1 MSEII
6 GHNGDLMQYN
16 GEAMTFAANKMIGPS
31 ADVIIKRNAGYA
43 ERPAVRWPYSADNFP
58 QSAATEMNVDTP
70 VFASN
75 VLFTGKIDYSQCHP
89 LRVTTAS
96 GAETS
101 PSLYFNYEPSS
112 TEYIYVNLNKL
123 NQSAHAGPQEWQSD
137 TIDITNGGLSKSAS
151 DYKNGILTAGHSEIL
166 RFHANIRAFRNPV
179 ANLSDYTAIRDF
191 VTTANMGSEE
201 QFTNFYGDLIHSAYS
216 EHYGTI
222 ADGGVNQSAEPFTY
236 LAFNNVKELENWNV
250 PNMSIVM
257 DNFYSLSSIKNV
269 YAPKL
274 AISYSIWGRT
284 PLNTINYIEKSVVSG
299 LNLASAVYSSNGTSA
314 LVSGFCNLPMT
325 GREWNNVTFTSND
338 NPYEPGYIQRGIS
351 SYGTKGVTSTRYSG
365 CKINGGFTLTD
376 TQSVSGDGAIF
387 DSCEIGTEAYTKLR
401 FTAAFPDSA
410 TGLPA
415 YTMIG
420 RYGDNSGSIP
430 ASMRDKLFKN
440 CTIDRNTYIEAQ
452 FTI

>member
-6 GHNGDLMQYN
+6 GHNGDLLQYN
-16 GEAMTFAANKMIGPS
+16 GEVLTFAANKMIGPS

-43 ERPAVRWPYSADNFP
+43 FRPAVRWPYSANNFP

-70 VFASN
+70 VFASD

-96 GAETS
+96 GAETN

-123 NQSAHAGPQEWQSD
+123 NQSAHQSE
-137 TIDITNGGLSKSAS
+137 TIDITNGGLSNDAA
-151 DYKNGILTAGHSEIL
+151 DYDHGILTAGHSEIL
-166 RFHANIRAFRNPV
+166 RFHSNIADFFSPV

-191 VTTANMGSEE
+191 ATTARWGNEQ
-201 QFTNFYGDLIHSAYS
+201 QFTNFYGDPNYSAKLES
-216 EHYGTI
+216 YGTI
-222 ADGGVNQSAEPFTY
+222 ADGGVNQSASEKY
-236 LAFNNVKELENWNV
+236 YALNNVKELENWNV
-250 PNMSIVM
+250 PSMPIRM
-257 DNFYSLSSIKNV
+257 DNFYSLTSIKNV

-274 AISYSIWGRT
+274 NISYSIWGRT
-284 PLNTINYIEKSVVSG
+284 QLNTINYIEKSVVSG
-299 LNLASAVYSSNGTSA
+299 LDIASAVYSSNGTSA

-325 GREWNNVTFTSND
+325 AREWNNVTFTSND
-338 NPYEPGYIQRGIS
+338 NSWEPGYIQRGIS

-376 TQSVSGDGAIF
+376 TQSVSGDGTIF
-387 DSCEIGTEAYTKLR
+387 DSCEIGTEANTKLR

-410 TGLPA
+410 SLPT
-415 YTMIG
+415 YVMIG
-420 RYGDNSGSIP
+420 RYGDYSGSIP
-430 ASMRDKLFKN
+430 ATMRDKLFKN
-440 CTIDRNTYIEAQ
+440 CTINSATYIEAQ
-452 FTI
+452 FTV